1 MHGSCPSSPR
11 KAASSQRC
19 LDRTELQAPA
29 GYDWFRLVHDDG
41 EAPGCGVQPSPH
53 LMPHIHAQY
62 QGHQAQFDI
71 ASGDLLAGALPSS
84 QTRLVQAWIEL
95 HQDELDAAWQLAV
108 NGFRPGKIAPLK

>member
-1 MHGSCPSSPR
+1 MSTTVER
-11 KAASSQRC
+11 LLAA
-19 LDRTELQAPA
+19 A
-29 GYDWFRLVHDDG
+29 
-41 EAPGCGVQPSPH
+41 
-53 LMPHIHAQY
+53 

-71 ASGDLLAGALPSS
+71 ASGDLLAGALPRS